1 MLGHQPIIHQVTR
14 SNLRLLD
21 SVKSPSLSLVI
32 CEQVRWFARKIVL
45 IAFILIV
52 LKNQSSSWSKIPI
65 KYNRNL
71 KQVKLSLYKSSK
83 GQLDPER
90 TKSYSATQFGV
101 DSGGDIKYVT
111 VPRER
116 FIYYHTEVLKGS
128 LLLQKRITVRYMNIS
143 GSFDC
148 PV

>member
-1 MLGHQPIIHQVTR
+1 MLGHQPVIHQVTR
-14 SNLRLLD
+14 SNLCLLD
-21 SVKSPSLSLVI
+21 SVKSPSLSLIV
-32 CEQVRWFARKIVL
+32 CEQVRWFALKIVL
-45 IAFILIV
+45 IAVFC
-52 LKNQSSSWSKIPI
+52 NCSKKSELFLEQDPI

-71 KQVKLSLYKSSK
+71 KQVKSSLYKSSK

-90 TKSYSATQFGV
+90 RKSYSTTQFGV
-101 DSGGDIKYVT
+101 DSGGDIRYVT

-128 LLLQKRITVRYMNIS
+128 LLLQKRITERYMNIS